1 MNIQQDA
8 KQLYSFQM
16 DMVMHKPQDKEFK
29 HATAKQREIFER
41 YDKVGKVDDLIA
53 EVERVGASV

>member
-41 YDKVGKVDDLIA
+41 YDKEG
-53 EVERVGASV
+53 